1 METKKRKKPAITQGT
16 GGDHAASTIASHTEI
31 KVTNETPIMSENW
44 TSSKCLRDFSSAEEY
59 WHHSCIQ

>member
-31 KVTNETPIMSENW
+31 KVTNETPIMSEN
-44 TSSKCLRDFSSAEEY
+44 
-59 WHHSCIQ
+59 